1 MARLIRMLHDDYG
14 EQFISPLL
22 NALVSPATTVQE
34 MSEIVTR
41 VSLEYSAATPTKP
54 QA

>member
-1 MARLIRMLHDDYG
+1 MVRLIRMLHDASG

-22 NALVSPATTVQE
+22 NALASPTTTGQE
-34 MSEIVTR
+34 MNEIVTR
-41 VSLEYSAATPTKP
+41 VSLEYSAAAPTKP